1 MRFPGSVWTIVGFG
15 EKEPENLHIVQ
26 RKCVLPRF
34 FHSRQLR
41 CAAVVRAHGVAPQT
55 FCPGDV
61 DGGTRFAAAQAL
73 RGGVRIRVFK
83 GKAVEIFHCFG
94 DGGGTARIF
103 QGSTMIRDA
112 RLPSVSGRV
121 RFAYTGTEAIISV
134 GGTELARGNVTEKT
148 GVRYGFFI
156 NGTGTVDNF
165 EARP

>member
-1 MRFPGSVWTIVGFG
+1 MCFGGSVWTIVGFG

-41 CAAVVRAHGVAPQT
+41 RAAVVRAHGVAPQT

-94 DGGGTARIF
+94 DGGGTARIEDRLSCVAEF
-103 QGSTMIRDA
+103 ILAVQHDGSQDHAEERVVASRPLRMI
-112 RLPSVSGRV
+112 G
-121 RFAYTGTEAIISV
+121 E
-134 GGTELARGNVTEKT
+134 GGA
-148 GVRYGFFI
+148 
-156 NGTGTVDNF
+156 
-165 EARP
+165 